1 MAVIKSEGSGEY
13 KNLNIALVLDD
24 IYPSSSGV
32 SRSIQSQI
40 NELAKMGQT
49 VTLIAP
55 EKGFSVSGNAKYIT
69 LKSIQP
75 PGSLKHTTILSH
87 SQKHL
92 QTSSV

>member
-1 MAVIKSEGSGEY
+1 MEIYSFTYYTKSMAVIKSEGAGEY

-55 EKGFSVSGNAKYIT
+55 EKGFSAPDNAE
-69 LKSIQP
+69 
-75 PGSLKHTTILSH
+75 
-87 SQKHL
+87 
-92 QTSSV
+92 